1 MLIEVLQRD
10 TSPEA
15 VLELLRKRIIDGTFQ
30 PGMQLKQSIISS
42 QLGVSVSPVREALI
56 RLVEEG
62 LVENP
67 PYRGMFV
74 RRLTPKDVVEIYQ
87 LRLALEFLAIQ
98 LDLPKFQIPE
108 NLEKAYQLVQ
118 HIHESERANDFE
130 QATISDLNFHRY
142 FVELSG
148 NSRLLKIWD
157 SIYGQSR
164 YILRNLYSVQT
175 LQPDKTMEFGDHLVI
190 LDAISNGNQEQI
202 YLTLSKH
209 MDYAIQTLEHL
220 WTLIAR

>member
-148 NSRLLKIWD
+148 NSRLLKI
-157 SIYGQSR
+157 
-164 YILRNLYSVQT
+164 
-175 LQPDKTMEFGDHLVI
+175 
-190 LDAISNGNQEQI
+190 
-202 YLTLSKH
+202 
-209 MDYAIQTLEHL
+209 
-220 WTLIAR
+220 